1 MKPDPCSHAECPNG
15 IRGLKLSG
23 NFEREES
30 SMWREFVDF
39 AEKGHEPFSAIC
51 ARFGISR
58 KTGYKWLN
66 RFRAEGEAGL
76 VELSRRPK
84 TLPRKTPDAV
94 EELAI
99 SLRAE
104 NPNWSAARISAE
116 IQARGIA
123 PVPAPSTIDLIL
135 RRRREVVAQQQAAA
149 VVVSDA
155 VRFEPNF
162 RWTIRLLP
170 EIRVAG
176 SGTMTPVAVEDD
188 VTRFIVGTFLL
199 PASRKDENLRAGIEA
214 MLRRHGMPWRMA
226 LDAPR
231 IHSVLTVWLMRLG
244 IGVDF
249 VPLPQ
254 APVTQAQRDLL
265 VRLSS
270 LPAYQRAAVERQV
283 HPDPLASFCGQ
294 RYESEKH
301 ALDALEGA
309 RTAHNFGRTQESL
322 QTRAPISLYRPSPR
336 HVPDEI
342 PSIAY
347 PPEAE
352 VRLVSEKGIFSFQR
366 KLIHVGRVFAGLE
379 LEIKPLPTASRH
391 LVLLGTHVL
400 GQIDLAEIGAADTT
414 SAPLE
419 TA

>member
-1 MKPDPCSHAECPNG
+1 MFRLKRNSCSHAECPNG
-15 IRGLKLSG
+15 IRGLKLSV

-76 VELSRRPK
+76 VEQSRRPK
-84 TLPRKTPDAV
+84 TFPRKTPDAV

-188 VTRFIVGTFLL
+188 VTRFIIGAFLL
-199 PASRKDENLRAGIEA
+199 PASHRDENL
-214 MLRRHGMPWRMA
+214 
-226 LDAPR
+226 
-231 IHSVLTVWLMRLG
+231 
-244 IGVDF
+244 
-249 VPLPQ
+249 
-254 APVTQAQRDLL
+254 
-265 VRLSS
+265 
-270 LPAYQRAAVERQV
+270 LPAPAAMICAAVCVPPPR
-283 HPDPLASFCGQ
+283 
-294 RYESEKH
+294 
-301 ALDALEGA
+301 
-309 RTAHNFGRTQESL
+309 AHG
-322 QTRAPISLYRPSPR
+322 I
-336 HVPDEI
+336 VPF
-342 PSIAY
+342 ACF
-347 PPEAE
+347 AT
-352 VRLVSEKGIFSFQR
+352 
-366 KLIHVGRVFAGLE
+366 IHV
-379 LEIKPLPTASRH
+379 
-391 LVLLGTHVL
+391 LLY
-400 GQIDLAEIGAADTT
+400 
-414 SAPLE
+414 S
-419 TA
+419 